1 MDVGL
6 PFRSSCAETHQVDLN
21 VIVKE
26 EDIKDDVKQEESGH
40 LIACP
45 DAEEKS
51 TYSAT
56 LQTTVKKEE
65 EEEEVRQLGPLSVMV
80 KEEDIKEEEY
90 GHMISCPDEEEKP
103 FAELHCESQTDCKTE
118 TDVTESPRSTYNE
131 MTTVTI
137 EVKKEEQVEEE
148 EHEQLE
154 SASQYPHETQ
164 QKIHGQNDELNLQ
177 LKGSL
182 YHCPLCRKSFTVVT
196 ELEKCLQTH
205 SVSVNEQQNTG
216 GKNIHISGH
225 CVERAEFDS
234 ERTGI

>member
-154 SASQYPHETQ
+154 SVSEHPHIRQ
-164 QKIHGQNDELNLQ
+164 QKIHGPNDEL
-177 LKGSL
+177 KGRL
-182 YHCPLCRKSFTVVT
+182 YHRSVYRKSFTALT
-196 ELEKCLQTH
+196 ELEKPQQTQSH
-205 SVSVNEQQNTG
+205 GVNQRQSTG
-216 GKNIHISGH
+216 KRQHKYAYCGKAFSKNVTS
-225 CVERAEFDS
+225 
-234 ERTGI
+234 